1 MEAITQ
7 DTFAQ
12 TLVVLTIPTN
22 MGEVI
27 KIMQVMLLQQG
38 EVNKGLLLTL
48 MKAFGARTMK
58 GKQFQESHQ
67 D

>member
-1 MEAITQ
+1 VEAITE

-12 TLVVLTIPTN
+12 TLVIFTIPTN
-22 MGEVI
+22 MGELI
-27 KIMQVMLLQQG
+27 KIMQVVLLQQG

-48 MKAFGARTMK
+48 IEAFGARTMK
-58 GKQFQESHQ
+58 GRQFQESHQ

>member
-1 MEAITQ
+1 MEVITQ

-12 TLVVLTIPTN
+12 TLVVFTIPTN
-22 MGEVI
+22 MGELI

-48 MKAFGARTMK
+48 MEAKI
-58 GKQFQESHQ
+58 HP
-67 D
+67 